1 MAGNVSAAI
10 GIHWRS
16 VNFHRQLPILSRKRW
31 IVRRTSLNRILCGF
45 LTLTVFCGIALA
57 QIAERV
63 PQFSTQ
69 SLDGRR
75 FNDVSLRGHVVLL
88 EFWATWCP
96 HCRDDQAAVNDIAH
110 RFSSEGLVV
119 LAVDVGEPEK
129 TVRKF
134 LLAHP
139 SSCPVALDENKSL
152 TARFGKHGYPYY
164 VAIDRDGYIAGTQE
178 GAAGE
183 DALVSMLSLAGLDL
197 HSDAPRSKMLRSDAS
212 PSDTSRTDASHSDGA
227 SPDAPRGAE
236 QGQGSA
242 AAPSGP
248 KIIDVPQASP
258 APRAARTRPKPAQ
271 KTIFVLANG
280 ERLESDQYSIEAG
293 ILHVTVGGEE
303 RAIALN
309 ALDLQAT
316 KALNRQRGID
326 LKIPQSRGE
335 VSLSF

>member
-1 MAGNVSAAI
+1 
-10 GIHWRS
+10 
-16 VNFHRQLPILSRKRW
+16 
-31 IVRRTSLNRILCGF
+31 
-45 LTLTVFCGIALA
+45 
-57 QIAERV
+57 V

-110 RFSSEGLVV
+110 RFSSEGLEV

-134 LLAHP
+134 LMAHP

-152 TARFGKHGYPYY
+152 AARFGKHGYPYY

-183 DALVSMLSLAGLDL
+183 DALISMLSLAGLDL
-197 HSDAPRSKMLRSDAS
+197 HSDTPRSKMLRSNAS
-212 PSDTSRTDASHSDGA
+212 PSDAPRSDGA

-236 QGQGSA
+236 QGQGA
-242 AAPSGP
+242 AAVPSGP

-258 APRAARTRPKPAQ
+258 APRAARTRAKPAQ

-293 ILHVTVGGEE
+293 ILHLTVGGEE

-335 VSLSF
+335 VYLSF

>member
-1 MAGNVSAAI
+1 
-10 GIHWRS
+10 
-16 VNFHRQLPILSRKRW
+16 
-31 IVRRTSLNRILCGF
+31 
-45 LTLTVFCGIALA
+45 
-57 QIAERV
+57 
-63 PQFSTQ
+63 
-69 SLDGRR
+69 
-75 FNDVSLRGHVVLL
+75 
-88 EFWATWCP
+88 
-96 HCRDDQAAVNDIAH
+96 
-110 RFSSEGLVV
+110 
-119 LAVDVGEPEK
+119 VGEPEK

-134 LLAHP
+134 LQAHP

-152 TARFGKHGYPYY
+152 AARFGKHGYPYY

-212 PSDTSRTDASHSDGA
+212 HSDAPRPDGA
-227 SPDAPRGAE
+227 SPDPPRAGD
-236 QGQGSA
+236 QGPGSA
-242 AAPSGP
+242 AVPSGP
-248 KIIDVPQASP
+248 KIIDIPQTTPVPRS
-258 APRAARTRPKPAQ
+258 THVRPKPAQ

-280 ERLESDQYSIEAG
+280 ERLESDQYTIEAG
-293 ILHVTVGGEE
+293 TLHVTVGGEQ

-335 VSLSF
+335 VYVSF